1 MDSDFVYPEASP
13 LRRWLRRD
21 ASGRVAWEPNSVLCA
36 PSPGRPF
43 HGKEI
48 RQVEFRLIFNQGT
61 RIQLCK
67 GHTYDF
73 CLQSLSARKVLVL
86 PAHLGQDYRVLSP
99 KVSGRNSDEYAIRHS
114 SLRPLPRQSHA
125 GILCRARLG
134 GTEPSPPNRTFPG
147 PMGCPHRPS
156 WLSLLSQCW
165 VWSTAW
171 SPRRKEEMLSLSFSI
186 WRSFFF

>member
-21 ASGRVAWEPNSVLCA
+21 PSGRVAWEPNSALCV

-48 RQVEFRLIFNQGT
+48 RQVESWLIFKQGT

-86 PAHLGQDYRVLSP
+86 PAHLRQDYRVLSP
-99 KVSGRNSDEYAIRHS
+99 KVSGRNSDEYTILHS
-114 SLRPLPRQSHA
+114 SLRPLPCQNQT
-125 GILCRARLG
+125 GFLCWVGLG
-134 GTEPSPPNRTFPG
+134 GTEPCPPNRTFRG
-147 PMGCPHRPS
+147 PMDCPHRPS
-156 WLSLLSQCW
+156 SPPLLSQC
-165 VWSTAW
+165 
-171 SPRRKEEMLSLSFSI
+171 
-186 WRSFFF
+186 